1 MKFFSL
7 DTSKITEHLRRNMAL
22 MVAQTVYKKRKITS
36 FEKKK
41 QSTIFKSSLDIMKL
55 PFNFLSLL
63 ILFVLSVFEDIFPNS
78 FFLSLTNEKLSQTFK
93 ILLNFQP
100 SYLFSYS
107 FRSNYCRTDCGKYF
121 SQKKLDYYPFNKEF

>member
-7 DTSKITEHLRRNMAL
+7 GTSKITEHLRRNMAL

-36 FEKKK
+36 IEKKK

-78 FFLSLTNEKLSQTFK
+78 FFLSLTNEKLS
-93 ILLNFQP
+93 
-100 SYLFSYS
+100 
-107 FRSNYCRTDCGKYF
+107 
-121 SQKKLDYYPFNKEF
+121 